1 VSTTYRIAEVAR
13 RSGFSPAT
21 LRYYEGIG
29 LLPPAERTEA
39 GYRLYD
45 DHGLQRLAF
54 IARAKQ
60 LGCTL
65 EEIADLS
72 TAWDGGRCGP
82 VQDRLRA
89 LVAAKRSDAHDR
101 VVELVALSA
110 ELGRAATALER
121 HRPEGRCDDECGCT
135 SDPAGATSVALT
147 GKADRIDERPALSCT
162 LEPGRMVDRL
172 DHWHALLAHVE
183 RRRRLDDGVRLE
195 FPSDVSLAELVGL
208 VATEHDCC
216 RFFAFAVTV
225 DARGVGLEV
234 RSSAEALPVVHALFG
249 AAT

>member
-1 VSTTYRIAEVAR
+1 VSTTFRIAEVAR

-29 LLPPAERTEA
+29 LLPQPDRTEA

-45 DHGLQRLAF
+45 DHALERLAF

-82 VQDRLRA
+82 VQDRLRT
-89 LVAAKRSDAHDR
+89 LVAVKRSDAHDR
-101 VVELVALSA
+101 IVELIGLAA
-110 ELGRAATALER
+110 ELERAATALEQ
-121 HRPEGRCDDECGCT
+121 HRPEGQCDDRCGCT
-135 SDPAGATSVALT
+135 SDSAGPTSVALT
-147 GKADRIDERPALSCT
+147 GKADRIDARSALSCT
-162 LEPGRMVDRL
+162 LEPGQIVDRL
-172 DHWHALLAHVE
+172 DHWQAVLAHVE
-183 RRRRLDDGVRLE
+183 RRHPLDDGVRLE
-195 FPSDVSLAELVGL
+195 FTSGVSLTELVGL
-208 VATEHDCC
+208 VAAEHDCC

-225 DARGVGLEV
+225 DERGVGLEV

-249 AAT
+249 AAA

>member
-1 VSTTYRIAEVAR
+1 VSTTFRIAEVAR

-29 LLPPAERTEA
+29 LLPQSDRTEA

-45 DHGLQRLAF
+45 DHALQRLAF

-65 EEIADLS
+65 EEIAGLS

-82 VQDRLRA
+82 VQDRLRT

-101 VVELVALSA
+101 IVELIGLAT
-110 ELGRAATALER
+110 ELERAATALEQ
-121 HRPEGRCDDECGCT
+121 HRPEGQCDDRCGCT
-135 SDPAGATSVALT
+135 SDPGGTTSVTLT
-147 GKADRIDERPALSCT
+147 AKADRVDERPALSCT
-162 LEPGRMVDRL
+162 LESGRMVDRL
-172 DHWHALLAHVE
+172 DHWHAVLAHVE
-183 RRRRLDDGVRLE
+183 RRRPLDDGVRLE
-195 FPSDVSLAELVGL
+195 FTSGVPLSELVGL
-208 VATEHDCC
+208 VAAEHDCC

-234 RSSAEALPVVHALFG
+234 RSSAEALPIVHALFG
-249 AAT
+249 AAA

>member
-1 VSTTYRIAEVAR
+1 VSTTFRIAEVAR

-29 LLPPAERTEA
+29 LLPQPDRTEA

-45 DHGLQRLAF
+45 DHALERLAF

-65 EEIADLS
+65 EEIADLA

-82 VQDRLRA
+82 VQDQLRT

-101 VVELVALSA
+101 IVELIGLAT
-110 ELGRAATALER
+110 ELDRAATALEQ
-121 HRPEGRCDDECGCT
+121 HRPEGHCDDRCGCT
-135 SDPAGATSVALT
+135 SDPEGTTSVALT
-147 GKADRIDERPALSCT
+147 SRAGRVDERPTLSCT
-162 LEPGRMVDRL
+162 LEPGRIAERL
-172 DHWHALLAHVE
+172 DHWHAVLAHVE
-183 RRRRLDDGVRLE
+183 RRHPLDDGVRLDFTSAVPLSE
-195 FPSDVSLAELVGL
+195 MVGV
-208 VATEHDCC
+208 VAAEHDCC
-216 RFFAFAVTV
+216 PFLSFAVTV

-234 RSSAEALPVVHALFG
+234 RSSAEARPIVHALFG
-249 AAT
+249 AAA

>member
-29 LLPPAERTEA
+29 LVPQPDRTEA

-45 DHGLQRLAF
+45 DHALQRLAF

-89 LVAAKRSDAHDR
+89 LVAAKRSDTHDR
-101 VVELVALSA
+101 IVELIGLAT
-110 ELGRAATALER
+110 ELERAATALEQ
-121 HRPEGRCDDECGCT
+121 HRPEGQCDDRCGCT
-135 SDPAGATSVALT
+135 SDPERTTSVALI
-147 GKADRIDERPALSCT
+147 GKADRVDERPALSCT

-172 DHWHALLAHVE
+172 DHWHAVLAHVE
-183 RRRRLDDGVRLE
+183 QRRPLDDGVRLE
-195 FPSDVSLAELVGL
+195 LTSGVSLSELVGL
-208 VATEHDCC
+208 VAAEHDCC

-225 DARGVGLEV
+225 DERGIGLEV
-234 RSSAEALPVVHALFG
+234 RSSAEALPIVHALFG
-249 AAT
+249 AAA